1 MDDLS
6 SFLRMGGYAFYVWT
20 SYGVT
25 AAILIGLLAAT
36 LRSVRG
42 NERTA
47 AILERDLPR
56 RRRRRP
62 ENEPTPTGVSTST
75 GRD

>member
-1 MDDLS
+1 MDSLA
-6 SFLRMGGYAFYVWT
+6 SFLQMGGYAFYVWT
-20 SYGVT
+20 SYAVT
-25 AAILIGLLAAT
+25 AAVLAGLLVAT
-36 LRSVRG
+36 LRTLHA

-56 RRRRRP
+56 RRRGRADGSP
-62 ENEPTPTGVSTST
+62 AGNAP